1 MDRLIKWF
9 TVGRAIAAAIAIL
22 TGGIGTGIGFLL
34 GEGEARATMTAKLD
48 SIDKRLTV
56 IEGDVV
62 KSVASLKEVVA
73 ELKGEL
79 RAMRKGKTNE

>member
-1 MDRLIKWF
+1 MDKIVQWF

-34 GEGEARATMTAKLD
+34 GEGEARGAMTAKLD

-56 IEGDVV
+56 IEVDVV
-62 KSVASLKEVVA
+62 KSVGALKEMVA

-79 RAMRKGKTNE
+79 RAMRKERDQ

>member
-1 MDRLIKWF
+1 MDKIVQWF
-9 TVGRAIAAAIAIL
+9 TVGRAVAMAIAIL

-34 GEGEARATMTAKLD
+34 GEGEARASLTARLD

-79 RAMRKGKTNE
+79 RAMRKERDR